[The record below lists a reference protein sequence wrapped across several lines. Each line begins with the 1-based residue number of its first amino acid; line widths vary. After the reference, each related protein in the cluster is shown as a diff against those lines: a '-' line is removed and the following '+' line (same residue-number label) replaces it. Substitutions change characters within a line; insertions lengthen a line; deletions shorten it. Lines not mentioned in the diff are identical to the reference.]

1 MQGYRKKLI
10 YRRKKSSTQSIW
22 DFFAL
27 PLRTVVLDE
36 KMQKRLRLTT
46 IKEERVRFILPLLE
60 GKTLDI
66 GCGRNELIQEYRK
79 AGEKGFGVDVFPF
92 EEVDQIIDTTTLPFE
107 DGEFDTVTLIACFNH
122 IPRKKRD
129 RVLSEAH
136 RVLRNQGRLLLT
148 MISGFSGWFC
158 HKLCWWEF
166 DQKERGINESEED
179 YGLSD
184 KYLTE
189 TLNRNGF
196 NIIHRKR
203 FGYLLNNLFVF
214 RKDGY

>member
-1 MQGYRKKLI
+1 MRRDRKKPVHWS
-10 YRRKKSSTQSIW
+10 KKSLTQVIW
-22 DFFAL
+22 DSLAL

-46 IKEERVRFILPLLE
+46 IKEERFKFILPLLE

-66 GCGRNELIQEYRK
+66 GCGKNELVQEYRK
-79 AGEKGFGVDVFPF
+79 AGGEGLGVDVFPF
-92 EEVDQIIDTTTLPFE
+92 EGVDLIIDTTRLPFE

-122 IPRKKRD
+122 IPRRKRD

-136 RVLRNQGRLLLT
+136 RVLRNQGNLLLT
-148 MISGFSGWFC
+148 MIGSFSGWFC

-166 DQKERGINESEED
+166 DHKERGIDKSEED

-184 KYLTE
+184 RYITE

-196 NIIHRKR
+196 MTIYRRR

-214 RKDGY
+214 RKSG